1 MSEILY
7 NTKIKIIESSAK
19 TMHQNWLNL
28 YKETE
33 TKKISKDVTFFLAII
48 LTQLF
53 SGFLGNAF
61 NSWVVSIMVM
71 FGGYYVFENSSDVF
85 HQYFP
90 LQYCPMRFKKIKDT
104 ELIEF
109 LEKIIDTK
117 QEGKD
122 FEYFMLNCYQYNCY
136 KESSKNVSFDQR
148 IVYSGEHNE
157 GICYPIRYNFKEKAF
172 ETDIAVNWELIP
184 YSEDV
189 FLKQNQMINNSNK
202 LSNSL
207 IIYVFLTVLIL
218 SVNIFMSSWIFKT
231 LFTGSV
237 SLGCLFIKDKFNKEN
252 SKFYKST
259 LLPEWRVSNNRAA
272 KECLEAIIEVYPNY
286 NISKKYH
293 ILNDII
299 IKEKVHQQYLER
311 CPWEKNG
318 RLDVSYCDLS
328 KEEQEK
334 DDLIV
339 EIVVNNLFKYN

>member
-1 MSEILY
+1 MPEITY
-7 NTKIKIIESSAK
+7 NSKIKIIDASAK

-33 TKKISKDVTFFLAII
+33 TKKISKDVTFFLAVI

-61 NSWVVSIMVM
+61 NSWTISVMVM
-71 FGGYYVFENSSDVF
+71 FGGYYVFENSSDIF
-85 HQYFP
+85 HHYFP

-117 QEGKD
+117 QENRD

-136 KESSKNVSFDQR
+136 KEFSKSVSFDQK

-157 GICYPIRYNFKEKAF
+157 GICYPIRYNFKDKAF

-184 YSEDV
+184 HSEDV
-189 FLKQNQMINNSNK
+189 FLKQNQIINKSNN

-207 IIYVFLTVLIL
+207 IIYTFLTLLIL
-218 SVNIFMSSWIFKT
+218 SVNIFMSSWVFKL
-231 LFTGSV
+231 LFSM
-237 SLGCLFIKDKFNKEN
+237 SIILGYVFAKDKFEKEN
-252 SKFYKST
+252 SKYYKCT
-259 LLPEWRVSNNRAA
+259 LLPEWRKSNIRAS
-272 KECLEAIIEVYPNY
+272 KECLEAIVEVYPNY
-286 NISKKYH
+286 DSSKKYH

-311 CPWEKNG
+311 CPWQRNG
-318 RLDVSYCDLS
+318 KLDVPYCDLPV
-328 KEEQEK
+328 EEQKK
-334 DDLIV
+334 DDLII